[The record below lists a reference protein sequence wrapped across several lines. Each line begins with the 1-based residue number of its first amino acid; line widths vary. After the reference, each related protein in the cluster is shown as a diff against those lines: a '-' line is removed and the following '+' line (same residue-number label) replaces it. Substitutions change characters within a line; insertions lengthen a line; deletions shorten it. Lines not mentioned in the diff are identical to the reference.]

1 MRVMKKHPFLHVEF
15 VSHVVLT
22 SAEKKQIQIIFDVT
36 SSVLQKML
44 KKEKILKSKETFS
57 KTKLS
62 LMLCGDKRMRELNK
76 ETRGKD
82 KVTDVLSF
90 PYHEDLRTNKDR
102 IVLEDCLYLGEMA
115 ICQSVTKRQARKFKI
130 RYSDEFTHLFIH
142 GIFHLMG
149 FDHEVSK
156 AEEKLM
162 QKMEEKALEEFSKL
176 KKKRGAK

>member
-1 MRVMKKHPFLHVEF
+1 MKKHPFLQVDF

-22 SAEKKQIQIIFDVT
+22 SAEKKQIQLVFDVT
-36 SSVLQKML
+36 SSVLQGML
-44 KKEKILKSKETFS
+44 KKEKIMKSKESFS
-57 KTKLS
+57 TVKIS
-62 LMLCGDKRMRELNK
+62 FMLCGDKRMRELNK
-76 ETRGKD
+76 ETRDKD

-90 PYHEDLRTNKDR
+90 PYHEDLRSNKGR

-115 ICQSVTKRQARKFKI
+115 ICQSVTKRQAKRFKI

-156 AEEKLM
+156 TEEKLM
-162 QKMEEKALEEFSKL
+162 QKMEDKALQEFSKL
-176 KKKRGAK
+176 KKKKGS